1 MGDDDAV
8 DAAHQGVV
16 VRWDADE
23 GVGEID
29 VPGLGR
35 VWSHYSVIEED
46 PMTFRA
52 LGAGDPVLVEVE
64 PRDDDSTSEAPGYRW
79 VATSITVV

>member
-1 MGDDDAV
+1 VGDVDAV
-8 DAAHQGVV
+8 DAARPGVV

-35 VWSHYSVIEED
+35 VWSHYSVIAED
-46 PMTFRA
+46 PMTFRV
-52 LGAGDPVLVEVE
+52 LEAGDRVLVEVE

-79 VATSITVV
+79 VATTITVL